1 MKSWFRGAASFAKGA
16 DQGNDPSVGAATRSQ
31 GGSSKGAVIPRIKP
45 LADLVDSDR
54 FQIVIGA
61 VIVANAIVLGLQT
74 YQGLE
79 ASYGSLLRGL
89 NDFFYLIFLV
99 ELITRILSYGVRP
112 WNFFRNGWNVFDFIV
127 IGGALI
133 PALRD
138 QATVIRLLRLAR
150 VVRLMRFLPD
160 ARILILT
167 VTRATPAVAS
177 MSVLTILVLF
187 IYGIVGWSMF
197 GQALPQE
204 WGNIGT
210 SMLTLFV
217 LLTLEGFPEYL
228 AAARTVTP
236 YAPIFFLTYVL
247 IAAFIIVNLLIGI
260 VISAMERARE
270 QEAVE
275 ARKVGQD
282 HLAALLEHLTL
293 ARQQIDE
300 IEGEVEIM
308 RDEGY
313 FTPKLRETAQLRA
326 KNPGPYVA
334 QGEIGSG

>member
-1 MKSWFRGAASFAKGA
+1 MKAWLRGAA
-16 DQGNDPSVGAATRSQ
+16 GAASGQ
-31 GGSSKGAVIPRIKP
+31 DGGSDGTHNMVPTKQRTIPRFKF
-45 LADLVDSDR
+45 LAAIVDGDR
-54 FQIVIGA
+54 FQIFIGA
-61 VIVANAIVLGLQT
+61 VIVANALVLGLQT
-74 YQGLE
+74 YAGLE
-79 ASYGSLLRGL
+79 ASYGQLLGSL
-89 NDFFYLIFLV
+89 NDIFYIIFV
-99 ELITRILSYGVRP
+99 IELITRILSYGTRP
-112 WNFFRNGWNVFDFIV
+112 WNFFRSGWNIFDFIV
-127 IGGALI
+127 IGGALV
-133 PALRD
+133 PVLRD

-187 IYGIVGWSMF
+187 IYGIVGWSLF

-210 SMLTLFV
+210 AMLTLFV
-217 LLTLEGFPEYL
+217 LLTLEGFPDYL

-282 HLAALLEHLTL
+282 HLAALLEHLAL
-293 ARQQIDE
+293 ARDQINE

-313 FTPKLRETAQLRA
+313 FNRRNGTKQETL
-326 KNPGPYVA
+326 
-334 QGEIGSG
+334 E

>member
-1 MKSWFRGAASFAKGA
+1 MKSWLRGAAGVASQQDASPSESPRATIDAK
-16 DQGNDPSVGAATRSQ
+16 ST
-31 GGSSKGAVIPRIKP
+31 IPRVKI
-45 LADLVDSDR
+45 LADLVDSER
-54 FQIVIGA
+54 FQIAIGA
-61 VIVANAIVLGLQT
+61 VIVANAVVLGLQT
-74 YQGLE
+74 YAGLE
-79 ASYGSLLRGL
+79 QTYGSLLRSL
-89 NDFFYLIFLV
+89 NDIFYAVFLA
-99 ELITRILSYGVRP
+99 ELVTRILSYGTRP
-112 WNFFRNGWNVFDFIV
+112 WNFFRSGWNIFDFIV
-127 IGGALI
+127 IGGALV

-187 IYGIVGWSMF
+187 IYGIVGWSLF
-197 GQALPQE
+197 GQALPEQ

-210 SMLTLFV
+210 AMLTLFV

-228 AAARTVTP
+228 AAARTVND

-270 QEAVE
+270 QEAIE

-282 HLAALLEHLTL
+282 HLAALLEHLGQ

-308 RDEGY
+308 RSEGY
-313 FTPKLRETAQLRA
+313 FTQAALQSQATKQISNAQEA
-326 KNPGPYVA
+326 G
-334 QGEIGSG
+334 GSG

>member
-1 MKSWFRGAASFAKGA
+1 MKTWMRGAA
-16 DQGNDPSVGAATRSQ
+16 GAASQ
-31 GGSSKGAVIPRIKP
+31 QDADTATVPVGQTSRDSNIPRVKP

-54 FQIVIGA
+54 FQIAIGA
-61 VIVANAIVLGLQT
+61 IIVANAIVLGLQT

-79 ASYGSLLRGL
+79 ESYGGLLRGL
-89 NDFFYLIFLV
+89 NDIFYIVFLV
-99 ELITRILSYGVRP
+99 ELITRILSYGTRP
-112 WNFFRNGWNVFDFIV
+112 WNFFRNGWNVFDFII
-127 IGGALI
+127 IGGALV

-187 IYGIVGWSMF
+187 IYGIVGWSLF

-210 SMLTLFV
+210 AMLTLFV

-236 YAPIFFLTYVL
+236 FAPIFFLTYVL

-282 HLAALLEHLTL
+282 HLAALLEHLGQ

-308 RDEGY
+308 RSEGL
-313 FTPKLRETAQLRA
+313 FGERDLLTSRPNADRRET
-326 KNPGPYVA
+326 PSGPA
-334 QGEIGSG
+334 HHSIDDE

>member
-1 MKSWFRGAASFAKGA
+1 MKSWLRGAA
-16 DQGNDPSVGAATRSQ
+16 GAASKQEASTPEQSHTR
-31 GGSSKGAVIPRIKP
+31 GETKSSVPRVKV
-45 LADLVDSDR
+45 LADLVDSER
-54 FQIVIGA
+54 FQIGIGA
-61 VIVANAIVLGLQT
+61 VIVANAVVLGLQT
-74 YQGLE
+74 YAGLE
-79 ASYGSLLRGL
+79 QSYGSLLRSL
-89 NDFFYLIFLV
+89 NDIFYAVFLV
-99 ELITRILSYGVRP
+99 ELVTRILSYGTRP
-112 WNFFRNGWNVFDFIV
+112 WNFFRSGWNIFDFIV
-127 IGGALI
+127 IGGALV

-187 IYGIVGWSMF
+187 IYGIVGWSLF
-197 GQALPQE
+197 GQALPEQ

-210 SMLTLFV
+210 AMLTLFV

-228 AAARTVTP
+228 AAARTVNA
-236 YAPIFFLTYVL
+236 YAPLFFLTYVL

-270 QEAVE
+270 QEAIE

-282 HLAALLEHLTL
+282 HLAALLEHLGQ

-308 RDEGY
+308 RSEGF
-313 FTPKLRETAQLRA
+313 FTRSALQSQAA
-326 KNPGPYVA
+326 KPISKDQEAG
-334 QGEIGSG
+334 GSG

>member
-1 MKSWFRGAASFAKGA
+1 MKTWMRGAA
-16 DQGNDPSVGAATRSQ
+16 GAASRQEGQTLPPED
-31 GGSSKGAVIPRIKP
+31 SSKPSKEAIPRINP
-45 LADLVDSDR
+45 LANLVDGDR
-54 FQIVIGA
+54 FQITIGA

-74 YQGLE
+74 YAGLE
-79 ASYGSLLRGL
+79 ESYGSLLATL
-89 NDFFYLIFLV
+89 NEVFYVVFLL
-99 ELITRILSYGVRP
+99 ELITRIISYGKRP
-112 WNFFRNGWNVFDFIV
+112 WNFFRNGWNVFDFII

-160 ARILILT
+160 ARILVLT

-177 MSVLTILVLF
+177 MAVLTLLVLF
-187 IYGIVGWSMF
+187 IYGIVGWSLF
-197 GQALPQE
+197 GEALPDQ

-210 SMLTLFV
+210 AMLTLFV

-228 AAARTVTP
+228 AAAREVND

-260 VISAMERARE
+260 VISSMERARE

-275 ARKVGQD
+275 ARKAGQD
-282 HLAALLEHLTL
+282 HLAALLEHLNQ
-293 ARQQIDE
+293 ARNQIDE

-308 RDEGY
+308 KSEGY
-313 FTPKLRETAQLRA
+313 FRVSEHSDLAARLDQNQTP
-326 KNPGPYVA
+326 NP
-334 QGEIGSG
+334 

>member
-1 MKSWFRGAASFAKGA
+1 MKSWFRGAAGVIKSSDHRSELSIDA
-16 DQGNDPSVGAATRSQ
+16 SVDSNA
-31 GGSSKGAVIPRIKP
+31 GSSQDSVIPRVRP
-45 LADLVDSDR
+45 LADLVDSER
-54 FQIVIGA
+54 FQIGIGA
-61 VIVANAIVLGLQT
+61 VIVANAVVLGLQT
-74 YQGLE
+74 YAGVEQT
-79 ASYGSLLRGL
+79 YGSLLRSL
-89 NDFFYLIFLV
+89 NDIFYAVFLV
-99 ELITRILSYGVRP
+99 ELVTRILSYGTRP
-112 WNFFRNGWNVFDFIV
+112 WNFFRSGLNVFDFIV
-127 IGGALI
+127 IGGALV

-197 GQALPQE
+197 GQALPEQ

-210 SMLTLFV
+210 AMLTLFV

-228 AAARTVTP
+228 AAARTVNDL
-236 YAPIFFLTYVL
+236 APLFFLTYVL

-270 QEAVE
+270 QEAIE

-282 HLAALLEHLTL
+282 HLAALLEHLGQ

-308 RDEGY
+308 RSEGY
-313 FTPKLRETAQLRA
+313 FTRDALQVNGSTTISRDQEA
-326 KNPGPYVA
+326 G
-334 QGEIGSG
+334 GSG